1 MGRSYVAI
9 GDSLTVGVGARLFG
23 GGFTERYA
31 AKLEKKLHIPVKLSV
46 FAKSGLTTEEILQ
59 LFQRSDVRRAIA
71 HADIITITGCGNDLV
86 QAVLQY
92 EKGEDEKKL
101 LQASMHCQA
110 NFSKMVQEI
119 AMIKRGQHQPYC
131 VYLLNLYNPFPEIPI
146 AERWLKQYNHHL
158 RQLATNPHVEV
169 VDIYGVFEGHQ
180 SAYLSIDQ
188 FHPNHKGYEAM
199 AEALF
204 QKSAKQL

>member
-71 HADIITITGCGNDLV
+71 HADII
-86 QAVLQY
+86 
-92 EKGEDEKKL
+92 
-101 LQASMHCQA
+101 
-110 NFSKMVQEI
+110 
-119 AMIKRGQHQPYC
+119 
-131 VYLLNLYNPFPEIPI
+131 
-146 AERWLKQYNHHL
+146 
-158 RQLATNPHVEV
+158 
-169 VDIYGVFEGHQ
+169 
-180 SAYLSIDQ
+180 
-188 FHPNHKGYEAM
+188 
-199 AEALF
+199 
-204 QKSAKQL
+204 

>member
-23 GGFTERYA
+23 GGFAEWYA
-31 AKLEKKLHIPVKLSV
+31 AMVEKKLHSPVKLSV
-46 FAKSGLTTEEILQ
+46 YAKSGLTTEEILQ

-110 NFSKMVQEI
+110 NFSKMIQEI
-119 AMIKRGQHQPYC
+119 AQIKRGQHQPYS
-131 VYLLNLYNPFPEIPI
+131 VYLMNLYNPFPEIPI
-146 AERWLKQYNHHL
+146 AERWLQQYNQHL
-158 RQLATNPHVEV
+158 RLLAANPHVEV
-169 VDIYGVFEGHQ
+169 VDVYRMFEGHERE
-180 SAYLSIDQ
+180 YLSIDQ

-204 QKSAKQL
+204 QQSAKQL

>member
-23 GGFTERYA
+23 GGFAERFKA
-31 AKLEKKLHIPVKLSV
+31 MLEKRLHTPVELSV

-59 LFQRSDVRRAIA
+59 LFKRSDVRRAIA
-71 HADIITITGCGNDLV
+71 KADIITITGCGNDLV
-86 QAVLQY
+86 QAVQQY
-92 EKGEDEKKL
+92 EEGGDEKKL

-110 NFSKMVQEI
+110 NFSKMIQEI
-119 AMIKRGQHQPYC
+119 AQIKKGQHQPYC
-131 VYLLNLYNPFPEIPI
+131 VFLLNLYNPFPGIPI
-146 AERWLKQYNHHL
+146 AERWLQQYNDHL
-158 RQLATNPHVEV
+158 RLLAASPHVEV
-169 VDIYGVFEGHQ
+169 VDVYRAFEGHER
-180 SAYLSIDQ
+180 AYLSIDQ

-204 QKSAKQL
+204 QQSSKQL